1 MKAVRFLGMTLLMV
15 LCAVNFTACD
25 NDDEVTLDLNSL
37 EGTWILVNS
46 KGWEFCSEEVTKDE
60 WDENYD
66 FNNEQIRIIKISDNK
81 YSFSFDYYAS
91 SNWVNYSNTTGT
103 INDKTID
110 FKEPIFYVNPIIE
123 SLTLNKMILRITFD
137 EVATGEDGHYHSGN
151 PSWYATVHASR
162 HHKD

>member
-66 FNNEQIRIIKISDNK
+66 FNNEQIRITLIPQHYYKIFFLS
-81 YSFSFDYYAS
+81 
-91 SNWVNYSNTTGT
+91 T
-103 INDKTID
+103 
-110 FKEPIFYVNPIIE
+110 
-123 SLTLNKMILRITFD
+123 
-137 EVATGEDGHYHSGN
+137 
-151 PSWYATVHASR
+151 
-162 HHKD
+162 

>member
-137 EVATGEDGHYHSGN
+137 EVATGEDGHYHSGDITN
-151 PSWYATVHASR
+151 TYIKTIVR
-162 HHKD
+162 

>member
-110 FKEPIFYVNPIIE
+110 FKEPIF
-123 SLTLNKMILRITFD
+123 M
-137 EVATGEDGHYHSGN
+137 
-151 PSWYATVHASR
+151 
-162 HHKD
+162 

>member
-137 EVATGEDGHYHSGN
+137 EVATGEDGHYHSGDITN
-151 PSWYATVHASR
+151 T
-162 HHKD
+162 

>member
-103 INDKTID
+103 INAKTID

-123 SLTLNKMILRITFD
+123 SLTSNKMILRITFD
-137 EVATGEDGHYHSGN
+137 EVATGEDGHYHSGDITN
-151 PSWYATVHASR
+151 TYI
-162 HHKD
+162 KK